1 MKPLSDKRISQYYTS
16 ALLTSRMQ
24 MGQKQYAH
32 RLDVPK
38 VLSLLSTIACNVVI
52 PSYRGSSEKAD
63 KSIARKGADLSE
75 TLLGLLKVVG

>member
-1 MKPLSDKRISQYYTS
+1 MKALSDQRISRYYTS
-16 ALLTSRMQ
+16 ALLTSRVQ

-32 RLDVPK
+32 RLDVRK
-38 VLSLLSTIACNVVI
+38 VLSLLSTTACNVVI
-52 PSYRGSSEKAD
+52 PSCRWSPEKVD